1 MNNFVIF
8 AIKRFIAMV
17 LVVWI
22 ITTLVFFLAHLS
34 PIDPVQQILG
44 TKPHAGEAEK
54 LRHYF
59 GLDKP
64 LPVQYVTYLSDLLHG
79 KLGYSMQV
87 QRVGEPVWKILS
99 SGVPVSLKLGA
110 YSLALALL
118 IGLPSGLIS
127 GIKQNSLVSDHT
139 NQTIMMI
146 AWAIP
151 TFVAAPILQLIIC
164 VKLGWLPVAGWGA
177 PGTEGVKEM
186 VLPVIVFGM
195 GLAGYFSKSFRSF
208 ILEVFQQDYMRTARS
223 KGLRERLVI
232 FRHAIK
238 NTLLP
243 LASIVG
249 PSIAFLVT
257 GAFIIESFFNIPGVG
272 NITISA
278 VINSDYSVVE
288 ATTILIAVSVVFIN
302 FLTDIFYAMVDPRVR
317 L

>member
-1 MNNFVIF
+1 MI
-8 AIKRFIAMV
+8 

-22 ITTLVFFLAHLS
+22 IATLVFFLSHLS
-34 PIDPVQQILG
+34 PIDPVTMLIG
-44 TKPHAGEAEK
+44 SKPHPGEAAK
-54 LRHYF
+54 LRHFF
-59 GLDKP
+59 GLDQP
-64 LPVQYVTYLSDLLHG
+64 LYVQYFTYLNNLLHG
-79 KLGYSMQV
+79 NLGYSMQV
-87 QRVGEPVWKILS
+87 QREGEPVWQILRT
-99 SGVPVSLKLGA
+99 GVPVSLKLGGI
-110 YSLALALL
+110 SLLVALL

-127 GIKQNSLVSDHT
+127 GIKQNHAVADHA
-139 NQTIMMI
+139 NQTVMMI

-151 TFVAAPILQLIIC
+151 TFVLAPIAQLIIC
-164 VKLGWLPVAGWGA
+164 VRLGLLPVAGWGA
-177 PGTEGVKEM
+177 PGIEGYKEM
-186 VLPVIVFGM
+186 ILPVAVFAL

-208 ILEVFQQDYMRTARS
+208 VLEVLQQDYIRTARS

-232 FRHAIK
+232 YRHAVK

-257 GAFIIESFFNIPGVG
+257 GAFIIEAFFNIPGIG

-302 FLTDIFYAMVDPRVR
+302 FLTDVFYAMVDPRVR